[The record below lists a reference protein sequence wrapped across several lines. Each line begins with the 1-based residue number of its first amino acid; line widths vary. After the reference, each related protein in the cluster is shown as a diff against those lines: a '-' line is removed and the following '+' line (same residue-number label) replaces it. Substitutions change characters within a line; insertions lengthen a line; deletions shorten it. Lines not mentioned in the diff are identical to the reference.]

1 MDVPTA
7 VKQTIAAFYWL
18 LLTVAW
24 QIIEPAMPVA
34 YAFAGAV
41 GVGILATVI
50 WIVSSMLAAR
60 VYREQIRALEARLA
74 AMETRL
80 TVASEQNAV
89 LREANVH
96 YKQDMESALSHI
108 RQLSGEINEMKR
120 QRNETTD
127 CGR

>member
-7 VKQTIAAFYWL
+7 IKQTIAAFYWL
-18 LLTVAW
+18 ILGAAW

-41 GVGILATVI
+41 GVGILVTVI

-60 VYREQIRALEARLA
+60 VYREQIKALEIRLV

-80 TVASEQNAV
+80 TVTSEQNAV

-96 YKQDMESALSHI
+96 YKQDMENALAHI
-108 RQLSGEINEMKR
+108 RQLSGEINDMKR
-120 QRNETTD
+120 RHDEITD
-127 CGR
+127 CG